1 MSDLDQLHAWCII
14 RFLPNAQNIT
24 VCRLRRRS
32 DAEAHVQIL
41 RQMVPTA
48 TYKIVFDGTIYKP
61 DAMKQTSLEK
71 PGFLTKNLGFQV

>member
-1 MSDLDQLHAWCII
+1 MSYLDQLHPWCII

-32 DAEAHVQIL
+32 DAEAHLQIL

-48 TYKIVFDGTIYKP
+48 TYKIVFDGMIYKP
-61 DAMKQTSLEK
+61 DPTKQQKFRSS
-71 PGFLTKNLGFQV
+71 